1 MTSVKV
7 QFLLWLSEA
16 MGAFC
21 SRRGNDD
28 KVLAQTV
35 DHFDDNKSNK
45 DGQPNMPSK
54 LKTSPQK
61 VDNLQE
67 PAENR
72 GISAD
77 ASPDEFYD
85 GIPRF
90 ADSFLLKSLS
100 VRSRQKVSEVSSRL
114 GRAGTVGF
122 GKAVEVLDNL
132 GSSMTSL
139 NAGSGFVSGASTKGN
154 EIGILAFEV
163 ANTVVKGFN
172 LMQSL
177 SDKNIKLLKEELFL
191 SKAVKDLV
199 SKDVDELLQIV
210 AADKREEL
218 KIFSDEVVRFGN
230 RSKDPQ
236 WHNMDRYFEKI
247 GKEHNSQRQSNDGA
261 ELIMQQLMTSVQF
274 TAELY
279 HGLHALDR
287 SEQDGLRKR
296 LEEQKS
302 GASQRVDKHT
312 ISGAGLKSRKKQV
325 KHLKK
330 KSLWSCSLEEI
341 MKKLVDIALVLRLE
355 INNAFGTADRQKP
368 AIVYVNNRQRLG
380 PSGLALHY
388 ANIVLQIDTLV
399 AKSSSMPENTREGL
413 YQSLP
418 PNIKL
423 VLRSKLPYVHVAEDL
438 TVEDIKEEIQKTL
451 HWLVPIATNTA
462 NSEENLKT
470 SRTNAMRIETFH
482 HADKDK
488 VEKYVLALLLG
499 LQRLAIKSG
508 AAIDVVGV
516 RSAMKSSHLA
526 PPRKPHQ
533 PATTDH
539 PPLLTISEQNM
550 LQLVSKKV
558 WIKGL
563 SKSWH
568 FDRMEARLRENSR
581 LTKSWSLSSS
591 RSKDISFNRI
601 SSKLPVI
608 DFGVDR
614 ERALDVIDRV
624 EIVR

>member
-1 MTSVKV
+1 
-7 QFLLWLSEA
+7 

-21 SRRGNDD
+21 SRSGSDD
-28 KVLAQTV
+28 KAQTD
-35 DHFDDNKSNK
+35 DHFDNNKSNK
-45 DGQPNMPSK
+45 DGPQSSMPSE
-54 LKTSPQK
+54 LATSPQN
-61 VDNLQE
+61 VENLQE

-72 GISAD
+72 EINAETST
-77 ASPDEFYD
+77 DEFYD

-90 ADSFLLKSLS
+90 ADSSLLKSLS

-114 GRAGTVGF
+114 GRAGTNGF
-122 GKAVEVLDNL
+122 GKAVEVLDSL

-139 NAGSGFVSGASTKGN
+139 NAGSGFVSGVSTKGN

-163 ANTVVKGFN
+163 ANTIMKGFN

-177 SDKNIKLLKEELFL
+177 SDKNIKHLKEELYL

-199 SKDVDELLQIV
+199 SKDVDELLKIV

-236 WHNMDRYFEKI
+236 WHNMDRYFEKN
-247 GKEHNSQRQSNDGA
+247 GREHNSQRQSNDEA
-261 ELIMQQLMTSVQF
+261 ELIMQQLMTLVQF

-279 HGLHALDR
+279 HELHALER
-287 SEQDGLRKR
+287 SEQDSMRKR
-296 LEEQKS
+296 LEGQKS
-302 GASQRVDKHT
+302 GATQRGDKHAT
-312 ISGAGLKSRKKQV
+312 IGAGLKSHKKQV

-330 KSLWSCSLEEI
+330 KSLWSYSLEEI
-341 MKKLVDIALVLRLE
+341 MEKLVDIVLYLHVE
-355 INNAFGTADRQKP
+355 INNAFGTADDHEP
-368 AIVYVNNRQRLG
+368 AIIYVSNRQRLG
-380 PSGLALHY
+380 PAGLALHY

-399 AKSSSMPENTREGL
+399 AKSSSMPENTRDGL

-423 VLRSKLPYVHVAEDL
+423 ALRSKLPSIHVSEDL
-438 TVEDIKEEIQKTL
+438 TVEDIKEEIEKTL
-451 HWLVPIATNTA
+451 HWLVPVATNTA
-462 NSEENLKT
+462 KAHHAFGWVGEWASTGPEANLKT
-470 SRTNAMRIETFH
+470 SQTNVLRIETFH
-482 HADKDK
+482 HADRDK
-488 VEKYVLALLLG
+488 VEKYVLELLLW

-508 AAIDVVGV
+508 AGFDVVGV
-516 RSAMKSSHLA
+516 RSTMKSSHLA
-526 PPRKPHQ
+526 PPLKAPI
-533 PATTDH
+533 TD
-539 PPLLTISEQNM
+539 PPLQTIRERNM
-550 LQLVSKKV
+550 LQRVSKKE

-563 SKSWH
+563 SKSWD
-568 FDRMEARLRENSR
+568 FDRMEVRLRENSR

-591 RSKDISFNRI
+591 KNIDISLNRF

-608 DFGVDR
+608 DFGVDK

-624 EIVR
+624 EVVR